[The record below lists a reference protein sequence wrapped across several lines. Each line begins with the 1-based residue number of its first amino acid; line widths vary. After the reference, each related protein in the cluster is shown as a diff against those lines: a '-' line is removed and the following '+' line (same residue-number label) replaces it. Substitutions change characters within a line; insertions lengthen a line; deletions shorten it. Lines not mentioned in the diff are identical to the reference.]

1 VVRPPNQ
8 RAGPQTLQPP
18 PISVREPNAPLPT
31 VLNGQVAEYAVML
44 GVILALLLTATRLVR
59 FPFDRWEKGK

>member
-1 VVRPPNQ
+1 MRSPSQ
-8 RAGPQTLQPP
+8 RAPTLQPP
-18 PISVREPNAPLPT
+18 QSQSGEPNDPLPT

-44 GVILALLLTATRLVR
+44 GVMLALLLTAIRLVR

>member
-18 PISVREPNAPLPT
+18 QSQSGNRMPLSQPF
-31 VLNGQVAEYAVML
+31 LNGQVAEYAVML

>member
-1 VVRPPNQ
+1 MRSPSQ
-8 RAGPQTLQPP
+8 RAPNFAAP
-18 PISVREPNAPLPT
+18 PISVREPNDPLPT

-44 GVILALLLTATRLVR
+44 GVMLALLLTAIRLVR